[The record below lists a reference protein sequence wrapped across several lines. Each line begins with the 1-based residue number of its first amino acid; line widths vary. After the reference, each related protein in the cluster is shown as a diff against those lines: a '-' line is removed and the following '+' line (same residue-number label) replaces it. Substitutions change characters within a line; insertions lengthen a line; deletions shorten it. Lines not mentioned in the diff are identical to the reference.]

1 MLEHCEDSY
10 VFTLFYA
17 MSFMST
23 IRDYHNNQS
32 RNNIYTEVDL
42 SKTIKYRVKES
53 VSRATLLQTC
63 IYLVD
68 ADEYE

>member
-1 MLEHCEDSY
+1 
-10 VFTLFYA
+10 